1 MRSTRQALDGSGQEA
16 GTADA
21 GGADNGTT
29 RQRRNAGGLPSA
41 SAKAQRMRGLL
52 LVAARQVFERDGF
65 LNARVTDIS
74 AAAGA
79 SHGSFYTYFESKT
92 DIFRTLVT
100 EVMDDL
106 YTSLAAGRPEGPE
119 LDALTSI
126 GQSNRRFVEV
136 YQANLPL
143 MALFE
148 QVTTF
153 DDEVR
158 QLRLRVRER
167 IVARMARRIVR
178 WQAEGLVNP
187 ELDPRCTASLLI
199 AMTNSIVHYWLVL
212 KGEDFD
218 REQLLHTMDQV
229 WAGALGLNTD
239 RPPASS
245 GAPLAGS

>member
-1 MRSTRQALDGSGQEA
+1 MRGARQPLDGSGQRAE
-16 GTADA
+16 TADV
-21 GGADNGTT
+21 GGVDSGVA
-29 RQRRNAGGLPSA
+29 RQRRSAGGSPSA

-52 LVAARQVFERDGF
+52 LVAAREVFERDGF

-106 YTSLAAGRPEGPE
+106 YTSLAAGRPDGPE
-119 LDALTSI
+119 LDALGSI
-126 GQSNRRFVEV
+126 SCSNRRFVEV

-153 DDEVR
+153 DEEVR

-167 IVARMARRIVR
+167 IVARMARRIMR
-178 WQAEGLVNP
+178 WQTEGLVNP

-218 REQLLHTMDQV
+218 SEQLLHTMEQV
-229 WAGALGLNTD
+229 WAGALGLHTD
-239 RPPASS
+239 RVPAGS
-245 GAPLAGS
+245 GARPAAS